1 VKRALLFDLDETLVV
16 EEAAAVAAF
25 EATAGAVSGRH
36 EVDPARLAIS
46 ARVRARELWRAAPTY
61 AYCNSIQVSSWE
73 GLWCR
78 FEGEE
83 PNMRAL
89 RTWSPTYRREAWRL
103 GLVDEGIDDIALAEE
118 LAERFPLERRTRHEV
133 FPDVEPALAE
143 LRESHTLALVTNGAS
158 CLQRE
163 KLAASGLGDYFEIVV
178 VSGEFGVGKPD
189 PSIFRHAL
197 SQLRSDG
204 SGAVMVGDN
213 LTRDIDGAIAAGLEG
228 VWINRLGQ
236 VPPEPRPGLAEIST
250 LSDLRAALSRL
261 G

>member
-1 VKRALLFDLDETLVV
+1 MKRALLFDLDETLVV
-16 EEAAAVAAF
+16 EQAAAVAAF
-25 EATAGAVSGRH
+25 EATAGVVSGRH
-36 EVDPARLAIS
+36 EVDPARLAIR
-46 ARVRARELWRAAPTY
+46 ARVRARELWRAAPTH
-61 AYCNSIQVSSWE
+61 AYCNAIQISSWE

-78 FEGEE
+78 FEGDE
-83 PNMRAL
+83 PSMRAL

-103 GLVDEGIDDIALAEE
+103 GLLDEGIEDIALAEE
-118 LAERFPLERRTRHEV
+118 LAERFPLERRARHEV
-133 FPDVEPALAE
+133 FPDAEPALAE

-197 SQLRSDG
+197 SRLRSAG
-204 SGAVMVGDN
+204 GGVMVGDN

-236 VPPEPRPGLAEIST
+236 VPAEPRPGVSEIST

>member
-1 VKRALLFDLDETLVV
+1 MKSTV
-16 EEAAAVAAF
+16 
-25 EATAGAVSGRH
+25 
-36 EVDPARLAIS
+36 LAIALGAATLSLS
-46 ARVRARELWRAAPTY
+46 AQEKIEVHLVET
-61 AYCNSIQVSSWE
+61 
-73 GLWCR
+73 
-78 FEGEE
+78 
-83 PNMRAL
+83 
-89 RTWSPTYRREAWRL
+89 SP
-103 GLVDEGIDDIALAEE
+103 VLA
-118 LAERFPLERRTRHEV
+118 
-133 FPDVEPALAE
+133 
-143 LRESHTLALVTNGAS
+143 G
-158 CLQRE
+158 LQRE

-213 LTRDIDGAIAAGLEG
+213 LTRDVDGAIAAGLEG
-228 VWINRLGQ
+228 VWINRRGQ